1 MVRKVSSKLW
11 NTCLVVV
18 SVLGVELY
26 VAVAVQKHQLQSYD
40 EKEMVNLKS
49 MCLQKRK
56 ETKNFMEFGLTYVEI
71 SEH

>member
-1 MVRKVSSKLW
+1 M
-11 NTCLVVV
+11 

-26 VAVAVQKHQLQSYD
+26 VAVAVQKHQLQSHE

-49 MCLQKRK
+49 MCRQKRK
-56 ETKNFMEFGLTYVEI
+56 ETKNFMEFGLSYAEI